1 MDRVR
6 HVFIN
11 AQGVVVNAIEGIL
24 SIDEKERFL
33 RDYRILFGAT
43 SVVEV
48 DSAAMIWIGGS
59 YDSTSGE
66 FSPPPSPEPEPE
78 PIVVDAPIEEVE
90 EPTNDAA

>member
-1 MDRVR
+1 MRY
-6 HVFIN
+6 VFTN

-24 SIDEKERFL
+24 TPDEKDRFL

-43 SVVEV
+43 SVLEV
-48 DSAAMIWIGGS
+48 DSATMIWIGGS

-78 PIVVDAPIEEVE
+78 PIVEEPINDDAPII
-90 EPTNDAA
+90 